1 YASFKNPGSGT
12 TNGSY
17 WNATVVV
24 TADKV
29 SAEGIIF
36 ENSFNQYMSKK
47 AAEDVIEKQSGAK
60 ELAGQPRAKMEA
72 GDTTVQNKAYVERA
86 AALAIY
92 NNQKEIYFDNCKFIG
107 RQDTLYGGTGV
118 TAAFYNCSVYGG
130 TDYIFGGMTAVFAKC
145 DLVFNTM
152 EDNNDVGYITA
163 AQTPENQRGLLMWN
177 CTVTSTTPGEDTASK
192 NTSKA
197 GYLGR
202 PWQAKTGEAVFY
214 ETIVE
219 ATCAEYYKA
228 SASLIQPAG
237 WNSSLGGESAL
248 SQEYNTH
255 EWAMDVTTGKQLDN
269 SAKRLSWSKV
279 LTEEEAEAITV
290 EAFLGDWKPFT
301 AEALKIDVPTGMG
314 KVNNMPVGSVD
325 ASKMTLTNL
334 GADAEGKGQV
344 LLTWK
349 ALHKAEADKYVITVT
364 NKDVTT
370 ETPQTF
376 EVDNSTNDGED
387 VLQGKVTLEKTLTG
401 LTVDSTYEVSIGTER
416 GSGDG
421 ADKEHGTPAVKTIK
435 VTGEEEKPDDGS
447 LKDPENGTKFELPI
461 TLEGLLKGQK
471 YSGGFS
477 VTEDFYPY
485 GKKDATTGDKKT
497 VAGVDYALW
506 LQGTNN
512 PKTNG
517 KNPGGKIPDT
527 GAALVLDAL
536 ADGVVTFICNNDG
549 KAMSFVDATEGG
561 DGVAILQ
568 AVKWE
573 DKVYKFEVKKGHK
586 YYFYAEGSKLML
598 CGAYVVYEGDVTDP
612 DDEVSFDGWDK
623 VAKPVIDSVTYAS
636 GDGDDKLT
644 VTVKAD
650 VSDKGGTSLDVTVK
664 KEGSTTGQTQTS
676 KTKQTTHTFV
686 FTVSG
691 PGKYEVTAALKRK
704 GQTDK
709 ITTKTVTVNANGQT
723 VVSGGREG
731 LYVELLDD
739 DTDYIY
745 TGSAIKPAIAVYNGD
760 ELLREGTDYT
770 VKYSNNV
777 KAAKKDSGK
786 KAPTITVTGKGR
798 FTGKTT
804 QTFTIQPRDLDD
816 VVIGGLSKDA
826 ADTLIV
832 VENAKISPVLVYK
845 GVVLKAGDKK
855 DFTLTTGIAKDKPA
869 KTDTGKEIT
878 ITGVNNYTGELKL
891 TLDVKSKSE
900 LKKISSVKI
909 DKTAK
914 YYDGTEQDVT
924 ITEVKA
930 GKDVVAAEDYLIVY
944 NGDKT
949 SAGTQKFTV
958 VGVGIYAGSKTS
970 SYKINPRKATLTL
983 TNALAENG
991 TVTCGFNSAGVTFND
1006 AITVTDEGLN
1016 NAELVLGKDYKVS
1029 YSGNKKVGTTAKY
1042 TVTFLGNYKGSA
1054 ALKNTFTITA
1064 ANLAEMTETNDPS
1077 EKDGLYLKSA
1087 DKAYTKAAAYK
1098 SAPFVLVNGVALK
1111 TSDYTV
1117 KYYLD
1122 EAKTTE
1128 MKGKN
1133 KVTLGEG
1140 ETSKTVYVEI
1150 TGKKNY
1156 SGTVMTSFDVVS
1168 TTEKT
1173 DISKAKITVKDSA
1186 GKKQSKVE
1194 YTGEAVYPYSIEI
1207 KVGKATPIL
1216 LKYDADTASWVTS
1229 DGSATQDFDI
1239 LVVNNIEKGKATII
1253 VTGDG
1258 ANVGSKTATF
1268 NVVSHSLANVPAE
1281 FWSDFKDLK
1290 GLLGL

>member
-1 YASFKNPGSGT
+1 
-12 TNGSY
+12 
-17 WNATVVV
+17 
-24 TADKV
+24 
-29 SAEGIIF
+29 
-36 ENSFNQYMSKK
+36 
-47 AAEDVIEKQSGAK
+47 
-60 ELAGQPRAKMEA
+60 
-72 GDTTVQNKAYVERA
+72 
-86 AALAIY
+86 
-92 NNQKEIYFDNCKFIG
+92 
-107 RQDTLYGGTGV
+107 
-118 TAAFYNCSVYGG
+118 
-130 TDYIFGGMTAVFAKC
+130 
-145 DLVFNTM
+145 
-152 EDNNDVGYITA
+152 
-163 AQTPENQRGLLMWN
+163 
-177 CTVTSTTPGEDTASK
+177 
-192 NTSKA
+192 
-197 GYLGR
+197 
-202 PWQAKTGEAVFY
+202 EAVFY

-228 SASLIQPAG
+228 SASLIQPVG
-237 WNSSLGGESAL
+237 WNSSLGGESVL

-255 EWAMDVTTGKQLDN
+255 EWAMDVTTGTQLDN
-269 SAKRLSWSKV
+269 SAKRASWSKI
-279 LTEEEAEAITV
+279 LTEDEAKAITV
-290 EAFLGDWKPFT
+290 EAFLGDWDAFKDKDMT
-301 AEALKIDVPTGMG
+301 IKVPAGMG
-314 KVNNMPVGSVD
+314 TENNMPVGSVD

-344 LLTWK
+344 LLKWK
-349 ALHKAEADKYVITVT
+349 ALHKSEADKYVITVT
-364 NKDVTT
+364 NKDVAT
-370 ETPQTF
+370 EEVQTF
-376 EVDNSTNDGED
+376 EVDNATNDGED
-387 VLQGKVTLEKTLTG
+387 VLLGNVTLEKTLTG
-401 LTVDSTYEVSIGTER
+401 LTVGSTYEVSIGTER

-435 VTGEEEKPDDGS
+435 VTAEEEKPDDGS

-461 TLEGLLKGQK
+461 TLEGLKKGEK
-471 YSGGFS
+471 YPGGFS

-485 GKKDATTGDKKT
+485 GKEGATSGDPKT

-506 LQGTNN
+506 LQGKNN

-517 KNPGGKIPDT
+517 KDPGGKIPDT
-527 GAALVLDAL
+527 GAALVLEAL
-536 ADGVVTFICNNDG
+536 ADGVVTFICNQYNNG
-549 KAMSFVDATEGG
+549 NPKKMSFVDATDGG
-561 DGVAILQ
+561 EGVAILK
-568 AVKWE
+568 AVPWE

-586 YYFYAEGSKLML
+586 YYFYAEGSKVML

-612 DDEVSFDGWDK
+612 NEEVSFDGWDK

-644 VTVKAD
+644 ITVKAD

-832 VENAKISPVLVYK
+832 VENAAINPVLVYK

-855 DFTLTTGIAKDKPA
+855 DFTLTTGLNKNRPA

-983 TNALAENG
+983 TNDLEENG
-991 TVTCGFNSAGVTFND
+991 SVKCTFNSAGVTFND
-1006 AITVTDEGLN
+1006 ALTVTDEGLN

-1029 YSGNKKVGTTAKY
+1029 YSGNKKVGSNAKY

-1054 ALKNTFTITA
+1054 AIKKTFEITA
-1064 ANLAEMTETNDPS
+1064 ASL
-1077 EKDGLYLKSA
+1077 KDLEDAGELTAISA
-1087 DKAYTKAAAYK
+1087 DKAYTKPAIIK
-1098 SAPFVLVNGVALK
+1098 SAPYVLVNGVALK
-1111 TSDYTV
+1111 SSDYTV
-1117 KYYLD
+1117 KYYLN
-1122 EAKTTE
+1122 EEMTTE
-1128 MKGKN
+1128 MKGKD
-1133 KVTLGEG
+1133 KVTLGAD
-1140 ETSKTVYVEI
+1140 ETSKTVWVKI

-1156 SGTVMTSFDVVS
+1156 SGEVTTSYDVLS
-1168 TTEKT
+1168 TTGKT

-1194 YTGEAVYPYSIEI
+1194 YSGEAVYPY
-1207 KVGKATPIL
+1207 
-1216 LKYDADTASWVTS
+1216 
-1229 DGSATQDFDI
+1229 
-1239 LVVNNIEKGKATII
+1239 
-1253 VTGDG
+1253 
-1258 ANVGSKTATF
+1258 
-1268 NVVSHSLANVPAE
+1268 
-1281 FWSDFKDLK
+1281 
-1290 GLLGL
+1290 